1 MCRQSCQNINT
12 YLNQFKESITLESEF
27 YSWRSNNKYD
37 KKRFSI
43 LGDSISTL
51 EGYHPEGYKVFYSG
65 DNGVGFKVTER
76 KDTWWDK
83 VIRFFGSEFGVVHC
97 VKQGCLSV

>member
-1 MCRQSCQNINT
+1 MLTNNCLQVKLISLAFLFPRK
-12 YLNQFKESITLESEF
+12 Y
-27 YSWRSNNKYD
+27 NKYD
-37 KKRFSI
+37 KKRFFI

-65 DNGVGFKVTER
+65 DNCVGFKVTER